1 MSTNRLSPCSGRAAI
16 LSKKCRKRCP
26 MNSNKNETPITP
38 ARANRIAIPR
48 RTTQRTRNA
57 SAKLSHGYDIL
68 GHNADREHT
77 KYPPHVVPFRD
88 GGGNRGIAQQQQYQA
103 CVFIQ

>member
-1 MSTNRLSPCSGRAAI
+1 MRGVFFDVCRLATSHFLAARDSGLPLDKAVQVPLAGLLTYTDTVRR
-16 LSKKCRKRCP
+16 LLKKGKEP
-26 MNSNKNETPITP
+26 QFAVTF
-38 ARANRIAIPR
+38 
-48 RTTQRTRNA
+48 RT
-57 SAKLSHGYDIL
+57 
-68 GHNADREHT
+68 ADREHT